1 MKALKIMP
9 KMLKKPWIKLI
20 LKELEEKLMKWLL
33 DSSTPM
39 GPEEELNSQSQELWI
54 RN

>member
-1 MKALKIMP
+1 MKALKIMR

-20 LKELEEKLMKWLL
+20 LKELEEKLMKWWL
-33 DSSTPM
+33 DSLTPM
-39 GPEEELNSQSQELWI
+39 ELEEELTSQSQELWI